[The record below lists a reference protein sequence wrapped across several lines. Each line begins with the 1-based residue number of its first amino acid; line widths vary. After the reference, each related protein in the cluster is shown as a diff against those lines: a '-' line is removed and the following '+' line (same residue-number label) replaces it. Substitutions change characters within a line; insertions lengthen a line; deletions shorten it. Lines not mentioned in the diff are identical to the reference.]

1 MGHKAS
7 SWQTVPCGRAC
18 LADVTL
24 ALVVCWHDALIDVTG
39 CGKVSLSEGK
49 EQKRE
54 WEKGSGN
61 PESAEKLGVRY
72 LMTSWQSTEC
82 VSQDTTRQWS
92 RQYFSPSEANVASVV
107 LDSHRQ
113 IILLSCCRDLVSICH
128 LKDTFKVR
136 HCLSVYFCVWELSS
150 REVNIV
156 KASLLSLC
164 IFILVRSSSNW
175 RSCLLIPRLK
185 LG

>member
-18 LADVTL
+18 LADVTM

-82 VSQDTTRQWS
+82 VSQGTTRQWS

-136 HCLSVYFCVWELSS
+136 HCLSKSISVFES
-150 REVNIV
+150 
-156 KASLLSLC
+156 
-164 IFILVRSSSNW
+164 
-175 RSCLLIPRLK
+175 
-185 LG
+185 